1 MKIHEDSFQ
10 TYDRGKSELDVNV
23 AADETVR
30 RMEMVAGALYKAK
43 MIRGVCHLAIIGQEA
58 ASADITRNDEVVT
71 LYRCHPLPG
80 VIGEL
85 IGRQIG
91 MSRGNSGGMHI
102 FTPFFGGNGIVGAQV
117 PLGAG
122 IAFAQKNTEE
132 ATCNFAMYASGC
144 SDILYTKLWYLPC
157 VFVCENNKHGMGNGF
172 LKKWPEFVTAV
183 ATGAMSDP
191 GFIYRIREEV
201 QRMRS
206 MQDVQGVG
214 TCLISSLSFQQLDKD
229 AIEEAEASPKPNTQ
243 LCWD

>member
-1 MKIHEDSFQ
+1 
-10 TYDRGKSELDVNV
+10 
-23 AADETVR
+23 
-30 RMEMVAGALYKAK
+30 MEMVAGALYKAK

-157 VFVCENNKHGMGNGF
+157 VFVCENNKHGMVLILSFVDGMDVVVGLNSSP
-172 LKKWPEFVTAV
+172 LWPLVRTADPSLIQNLNLFR
-183 ATGAMSDP
+183 MSDP